1 VSRVSPACAGAGS
14 CCWRSRA
21 AGRRRSSRP
30 LLALPGSPSPA
41 CRLGSGSPS
50 WRSAPSAPTSRLVP
64 VATPCQ
70 FAAPRMALP
79 RICRGQARRG
89 APLPSEPRQRGP
101 AARRCL
107 AAAPLSSSGSG
118 LLPSLRWG
126 RLLAQRFSPSRL
138 PHGWALLWPRLTPPR
153 PSDAVADTLLR
164 FARRAEEVSHGK
176 TLHFLGATPTGQARG
191 LKAHGFTRA
200 RDRRSIGRPRP
211 SPGCP
216 TALALY
222 PVPVRRLPDLPPA
235 SSPPRIAATQL
246 PLAIGSAPCGPKRT
260 CTSKFNA
267 MRGTQWIP
275 AFVGKATKNTRQFRF
290 FHSLS
295 A

>member
-1 VSRVSPACAGAGS
+1 
-14 CCWRSRA
+14 
-21 AGRRRSSRP
+21 
-30 LLALPGSPSPA
+30 
-41 CRLGSGSPS
+41 
-50 WRSAPSAPTSRLVP
+50 
-64 VATPCQ
+64 
-70 FAAPRMALP
+70 LP

-89 APLPSEPRQRGP
+89 APLPSGPRQRGP

-176 TLHFLGATPTGQARG
+176 TLHFLGATA
-191 LKAHGFTRA
+191 GFTRA

-246 PLAIGSAPCGPKRT
+246 PPVQARGRLLAIGSAPCGPKRT

-275 AFVGKATKNTRQFRF
+275 AFAGKARRGRRAASTE
-290 FHSLS
+290 
-295 A
+295 

>member
-1 VSRVSPACAGAGS
+1 LPRRVSL
-14 CCWRSRA
+14 R
-21 AGRRRSSRP
+21 
-30 LLALPGSPSPA
+30 LLARP
-41 CRLGSGSPS
+41 CLGS
-50 WRSAPSAPTSRLVP
+50 AEARLA
-64 VATPCQ
+64 VAHRCLQ
-70 FAAPRMALP
+70 SLVKEVQLLADALLP
-79 RICRGQARRG
+79 RRFHRVALVC
-89 APLPSEPRQRGP
+89 S
-101 AARRCL
+101 
-107 AAAPLSSSGSG
+107 
-118 LLPSLRWG
+118 
-126 RLLAQRFSPSRL
+126 LAQRFSPSRL

-176 TLHFLGATPTGQARG
+176 TLHFLGATA
-191 LKAHGFTRA
+191 GFTRA

-246 PLAIGSAPCGPKRT
+246 PPVQARGRLLAIGSAPCGPKRT

-267 MRGTQWIP
+267 MRGTRWVP
-275 AFVGKATKNTRQFRF
+275 AFAGKATKNMRQFRF
-290 FHSLS
+290 FHSLIS
-295 A
+295 MRYV

>member
-1 VSRVSPACAGAGS
+1 VSRVSLLLAIQVAGDPG
-14 CCWRSRA
+14 CWRSRA

-50 WRSAPSAPTSRLVP
+50 WRSAPSAPASRLVP

-70 FAAPRMALP
+70 FAAPRTALP
-79 RICRGQARRG
+79 RICRGQVRRG

-118 LLPSLRWG
+118 LLPRFREG

-164 FARRAEEVSHGK
+164 IARRAEEVSHGK
-176 TLHFLGATPTGQARG
+176 TLHFLGATA
-191 LKAHGFTRA
+191 GFTRA

-216 TALALY
+216 TALAPCFRRGRLCIRFLFVGS
-222 PVPVRRLPDLPPA
+222 PICLRLPPHPA
-235 SSPPRIAATQL
+235 SLRRSCPLFKPGAGFWLAVPLLAARRGLAPPSSMPCVAHDGSRLSP
-246 PLAIGSAPCGPKRT
+246 G
-260 CTSKFNA
+260 
-267 MRGTQWIP
+267 
-275 AFVGKATKNTRQFRF
+275 
-290 FHSLS
+290 
-295 A
+295 